1 MRSKKI
7 KTMDFINQVKQLKEQ
22 TKSPEVRQICENYLN
37 GGSNASK
44 EAITSAINEHF
55 SNAPESLNVQNYREV
70 IKNEE
75 MQTAKRMAD
84 SLMESWGSTSKPS
97 LNNSGSYISNVND
110 NSAQKMLTE
119 SMETLS
125 NEDPTAKAFVE
136 AQGLN
141 IMGIMEAISTIRN
154 SSIYDHPGVKIVCE
168 KYAGLIQAKAFPE
181 FSLINNFV
189 AETAPFKWDDTI
201 GFIVDELSEKASKYS
216 REIEVSIVLER
227 IKSSGS
233 YGFYSELT
241 ESLNSWLVSEN
252 RSSGLLAKNISKWS
266 FNPVVRNLINYLNV
280 NEASKSTNK
289 LEIPMNSQGE
299 STVSRVYAP
308 VLVESERTLF
318 SIGSTIFEMSEYTFE
333 KVSPK
338 SFSKIPADYLQLVS
352 IANDKSVK
360 INESGISVR
369 FGKKSVRLV
378 EENSEISVYLDR
390 SKLKFRSLGELGKM
404 LSLETGSYLGVN
416 ESQTI
421 NNIISLYRGYND
433 IVELDFAKS
442 ITSNIYEGLGINL
455 IKANGK
461 IYLHRINEAM
471 RENSLFQVNGTQAV
485 KAVKDV
491 LRYDISEGLTEFL
504 EGEQKVKSVMVNDRT
519 KVLENI
525 SKVESEIG
533 KLENLIESNPLYSN
547 SKEIKSAHSLLN
559 NELSVLKE
567 KWNQINLELSKIE
580 SEPQAESDL
589 LEDSAFNIGSY
600 IKVKESGETGKVISV
615 DGTSGRYTVLLDNG
629 KTTDLLVNEIV
640 DLEQALN
647 QASEEN
653 PETNDADEDG
663 QEEMKESNNFNKS
676 NLKISEQKKILKT
689 LATNHGFAKAPGVG
703 KGEIEMGMDSVHGY
717 NLTMNE
723 AKAKAEKSVLAK
735 APGDSKLNKGK
746 EGNPKG
752 ALETAPGNSKMSKG
766 KVAGAKD
773 LEEAPGK
780 EADTDFDGHD
790 SAENGYD
797 IGYNLREQE
806 NGKLAEAPESGKG
819 AKETKSTSS
828 ALVAKQ
834 NLAKAPG
841 KGKEVDFEP
850 RDENG
855 YNLDESENLKKN

>member
-44 EAITSAINEHF
+44 EAITDAINEHF
-55 SNAPESLNVQNYREV
+55 SKAPESLNVQNYRDV

-84 SLMESWGSTSKPS
+84 SLMESWGSTSKSS

-110 NSAQKMLTE
+110 DNAQRMLTE
-119 SMETLS
+119 SMESLS

-141 IMGIMEAISTIRN
+141 NMGVMEAISTIRN

-168 KYAGLIQAKAFPE
+168 KYAGLIQAKRVPE

-189 AETAPFKWDDTI
+189 AETAPFKWDTTI
-201 GFIVDELSEKASKYS
+201 GSVVEELSEKASKYS

-280 NEASKSTNK
+280 NEAKSTNK
-289 LEIPMNSQGE
+289 LEIPMNAQGE
-299 STVSRVYAP
+299 STVSRVYSP

-318 SIGSTIFEMSEYTFE
+318 AIGSTIFEMTEDTFE

-369 FGKKSVRLV
+369 FGKKSVRLI
-378 EENSEISVYLDR
+378 EENSDISVYLDR
-390 SKLKFRSLGELGKM
+390 SKLKFRSLGELGKL

-525 SKVESEIG
+525 SKVESEIN
-533 KLENLIESNPLYSN
+533 KLETLMESNPLYSN

-580 SEPQAESDL
+580 SEPQAEADL

-600 IKVKESGETGKVISV
+600 IKVKESGETGKIISV

-689 LATNHGFAKAPGVG
+689 LATNHGFAKAPGEN
-703 KGEIEMGMDSVHGY
+703 KDEIEMGMDSVHGY
-717 NLTMNE
+717 NITMNE
-723 AKAKAEKSVLAK
+723 AKAKAEKPVLAK

-752 ALETAPGNSKMSKG
+752 SLETAPGNDKMAKG

-773 LEEAPGK
+773 LEEAPGAK
-780 EADTDFDGHD
+780 GKTDFDGHD
-790 SAENGYD
+790 GAENGYE

-806 NGKLAEAPESGKG
+806 NGKLAEAPENGKG

-828 ALVAKQ
+828 ALVSKQ

-841 KGKEVDFEP
+841 KGKEVDFEAN
-850 RDENG
+850 DDNG
-855 YNLDESENLKKN
+855 YNLAESEDLKKN